1 MSNVVSY
8 PEPKKASGTGTPA
21 GGEQWS
27 EEDKAAYEAKW
38 SLFARRMG
46 NRPIKGTRN
55 FRGVVKEIGPVQTVP
70 NTYPGVPPG
79 VMKQQRTLVCELTE
93 PGLEGLRFHTDSAD
107 NARNDKT
114 RLYALVV
121 AVTKQVPPETGPFN
135 LDLDSLCNVP
145 VQLVIQKGKAREDGK
160 RGGLQAKVAGFE
172 ALYEEEGEEE
182 VPLTTAPLRRLVTA
196 AQAAPQGAEEDVVT
210 PALARRTVRTNP
222 AYAGGS
228 TVALTEEEA
237 DREVEDPW
245 N

>member
-8 PEPKKASGTGTPA
+8 PEPKKASGTAG

-38 SLFARRMG
+38 ALFAKRLG
-46 NRPIKGTRN
+46 NRPVKGTRN
-55 FRGVVKEIGPVQTVP
+55 FRGVVRSIGPVQTVP
-70 NTYPGVPPG
+70 NTFPGTPPG
-79 VMKQQRTLVCELTE
+79 VMKQQRILVCEITE
-93 PGLEGLRFHTDSAD
+93 PGLEGLRFHTDTAD

-121 AVTKQVPPETGPFN
+121 AVTKQVPPEFGPFN

-145 VQLVIQKGKAREDGK
+145 VQLVIQKGKARDDGK
-160 RGGLQAKVAGFE
+160 RGGLNAKVLGFE
-172 ALYEEEGEEE
+172 ALYDEEE
-182 VPLTTAPLRRLVTA
+182 
-196 AQAAPQGAEEDVVT
+196 DT
-210 PALARRTVRTNP
+210 PPPPRRTVLTNP

-228 TVALTEEEA
+228 TMALTEEEA
-237 DREVEDPW
+237 DRAAEDPW